1 MRVPRRVAASFSP
14 RQFEGTLDAAGLRF
28 GVVCSRWNPTVT
40 DALLA
45 ATLET
50 LQRRGARAEDV
61 FVARVPGAF
70 ELASGAR
77 ALADSGK
84 PKPQALIA
92 LAAIVRGETT
102 HHEVLGHAVATALA
116 TLSIDLGVPI
126 GFGVL
131 TCDTMAQARARA
143 DKGVEAAEAAIE
155 MANLRRQ
162 LRGSAVSRPPKA
174 SPRQKATPSEARRSL
189 GSPRR
194 PTSKPRNSGLT
205 PRSRRGAPFRRPGA

>member
-45 ATLET
+45 AALET
-50 LQRRGARAEDV
+50 LQRRGAKAADV
-61 FVARVPGAF
+61 AVARVPGAF
-70 ELASGAR
+70 ELPAGAR
-77 ALADSGK
+77 ALAESSK
-84 PKPQALIA
+84 PHALIA

-102 HHEVLGHAVATALA
+102 HHEVLGHAVASALA
-116 TLSIDLGVPI
+116 ALTVDTGLPI

-131 TCDTMAQARARA
+131 TCDTMEQARARA

-162 LRGSAVSRPPKA
+162 LRNGKR
-174 SPRQKATPSEARRSL
+174 
-189 GSPRR
+189 
-194 PTSKPRNSGLT
+194 
-205 PRSRRGAPFRRPGA
+205 